1 MRKTAAA
8 GRRLVYKT
16 GCYPRMHD
24 VKQPLASLPRISA
37 IQAPPLSG
45 APSSLGANE
54 VIELPSAAGI
64 AAPSPLTD
72 PAELVS
78 AALAIL
84 SGHKGTPAP
93 ALDLPPPQVPP
104 LRVDTTPANLGRP
117 NAAANT
123 LPLQQR
129 TLSDGSVCA
138 LPIRYFDAQMLIA
151 TYMVDY
157 GRAAALLKDTG
168 VVAVP
173 QGIGQALV
181 AFGCFHYNKTD
192 IGPYNEVALGILS
205 SSPKTPLPALYILHL
220 PVDTEAA
227 HRAGVEI
234 WGYNKFLASIDIA
247 GSGNDFSMAI
257 RDPDKVTIARFK
269 GTRTAS
275 VSMPPNDIV
284 TFSMLDGQ
292 LIKTAVKMMTP
303 SQLGGGV
310 FSFKTGESG
319 HPMAGS
325 LRTLEL
331 DGLNPVLVQYADPF
345 QSLLFAGQAV

>member
-1 MRKTAAA
+1 VRKTAAA
-8 GRRLVYKT
+8 GHRLVYKI
-16 GCYPRMHD
+16 GRYPRMHK
-24 VKQPLASLPRISA
+24 VKKPLAYLPATPA

-54 VIELPSAAGI
+54 VIELPKSAGGI

-78 AALAIL
+78 TALAIL
-84 SGHKGTPAP
+84 SGHKGASAP
-93 ALDLPPPQVPP
+93 ALDLPLPQPPP
-104 LRVDTTPANLGRP
+104 LRADATLVNVGWQDAT
-117 NAAANT
+117 NT

-129 TLSDGSVCA
+129 TLSDGSQCA

-151 TYMVDY
+151 TYLVDY
-157 GRAAALLKDTG
+157 SRAAALLKNAG
-168 VVAVP
+168 VIAVP

-192 IGPYNEVALGILS
+192 IGPYNEVALGILA
-205 SSPKTPLPALYILHL
+205 SSPKSPLPALYILHL
-220 PVDTEAA
+220 PIDTEVA

-257 RDPDKVTIARFK
+257 RDPDNVTIAQFK

-275 VSMPPNDIV
+275 VTMPPNDIV

-292 LIKTAVKMMTP
+292 LIRTAVKMMTP

-310 FSFKTGESG
+310 FSLKIGESG
-319 HPMAGS
+319 HPMAES
-325 LRTLEL
+325 LRTLGL
-331 DGLNPVLVQYADPF
+331 DRLSPVLVQYAKPF
-345 QSLLFAGQAV
+345 QSLLFAGEAV